1 MKLYDFLCNDCGQK
15 FEDLVR
21 ELSDARCPACESA
34 NVEKQLSAFA
44 IGGSRAEPA
53 PPTGG
58 GCSSGF
64 CGTGGCG
71 FG

>member
-44 IGGSRAEPA
+44 IGGSRA
-53 PPTGG
+53 
-58 GCSSGF
+58 
-64 CGTGGCG
+64 
-71 FG
+71 